1 MNEQIVSQIKQ
12 HNEENTKSAIE
23 IKEQIVNFLLFKMKD
38 DVFAM
43 ESTLSREILRD
54 LPVYS
59 LPFVP
64 TYVNGVLNR
73 HGEPYTVI
81 DPLLLIGKENQTENL
96 FIVCQIPDEQLC
108 LRVSD
113 VIEFCEIEQNKINVF
128 KNNESINF
136 FKSSF
141 LWKEK
146 EVPVINIFTFLDKIK
161 NDLKQL

>member
-12 HNEENTKSAIE
+12 QNEENTKSDLE
-23 IKEQIVNFLLFKMKD
+23 IKEQVVNFLLFKMKD
-38 DVFAM
+38 DVYAM

-64 TYVNGVLNR
+64 PYVNGVLNR

-81 DPLLLIGKENQTENL
+81 DPLLLLGKDSQDENL

-113 VIEFCEIEQNKINVF
+113 VIEFCEIEQKKINNF
-128 KNNESINF
+128 KNTDSISF

-146 EVPVINIFTFLDKIK
+146 EIPVINIFTFLEKIK